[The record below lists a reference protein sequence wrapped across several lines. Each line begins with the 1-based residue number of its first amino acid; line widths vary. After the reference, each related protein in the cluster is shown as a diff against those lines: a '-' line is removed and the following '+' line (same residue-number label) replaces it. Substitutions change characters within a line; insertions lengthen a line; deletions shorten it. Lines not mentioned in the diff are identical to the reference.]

1 MLICSCNV
9 IDQKQIEETVLAML
23 EKDCWQLIVPGKV
36 FREMAKRGRC
46 CGCFPNVLET
56 IIEVTERYHREHN
69 QDENASITHL
79 DRVRELRLKYRR
91 IGQHERSRKG
101 HRAA

>member
-9 IDQKQIEETVLAML
+9 IDQKQIEETVWAML

-36 FREMAKRGRC
+36 FREMEKRGRC

-56 IIEVTERYHREHN
+56 IIEVTELYHREHN
-69 QDENASITHL
+69 QDENASISHL
-79 DRVRELRLKYRR
+79 DRVRALRLKYRR